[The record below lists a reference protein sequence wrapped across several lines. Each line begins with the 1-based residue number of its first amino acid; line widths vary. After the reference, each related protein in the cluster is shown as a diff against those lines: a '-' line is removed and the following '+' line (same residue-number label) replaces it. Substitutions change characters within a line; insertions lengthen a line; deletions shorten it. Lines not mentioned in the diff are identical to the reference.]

1 MAASGDT
8 AVAVAGWVGDAGV
21 LAGRPRRRAGT
32 ASERAPR
39 MQGSE
44 AGYGLVARAT
54 GLERGLLATAEA
66 KQQASNSLVKKKK
79 RKTKE
84 GNLIKKLINTLK
96 R

>member
-1 MAASGDT
+1 
-8 AVAVAGWVGDAGV
+8 
-21 LAGRPRRRAGT
+21 
-32 ASERAPR
+32 

-84 GNLIKKLINTLK
+84 GNLIKKN
-96 R
+96 

>member
-1 MAASGDT
+1 
-8 AVAVAGWVGDAGV
+8 
-21 LAGRPRRRAGT
+21 
-32 ASERAPR
+32 

-84 GNLIKKLINTLK
+84 GNLIKKFNKHIEEVSSVIYFKYVPDYNSIDPN